1 MAAMAGLF
9 SQLVILF
16 FSVILHEVAHG
27 KAAEWCGDGTARER
41 GRLTFNPVPHIDPMG
56 TVLLPL
62 MLAVTHS
69 PVMFG
74 WAKPVPINP
83 MRFRNPKRDI
93 AIVGAAGPLSNLG
106 LAVLSATVFKLLL
119 PSWGATHPIT
129 HFLLYAA
136 VINVVL
142 LVFNLIPLPPLD
154 GSRIVMGLL
163 PRHLAVKYAQ
173 MERYGFVLIFLLLFL
188 GLSRWVISPVVNLIL
203 SLLLG

>member
-1 MAAMAGLF
+1 MAALAGLF

-41 GRLTFNPVPHIDPMG
+41 GRLTFNPMPHIDPMG
-56 TVLLPL
+56 TVILPL

-93 AIVGAAGPLSNLG
+93 AIVGAAGPLSNLA
-106 LAVLSATVFKLLL
+106 LATFSATVFKLLA
-119 PSWGATHPIT
+119 PAWGMGHPVVN
-129 HFLLYAA
+129 FLLYAA
-136 VINVVL
+136 AINVVL

-154 GSRIVMGLL
+154 GSRVVMGLL
-163 PRHLAVKYAQ
+163 PRHLAVRYARL
-173 MERYGFVLIFLLLFL
+173 ERYGFILIFLLLFL
-188 GLSRWVISPVVNLIL
+188 GLNRWVISPVVGLIL
-203 SLLLG
+203 RWLVG

>member
-1 MAAMAGLF
+1 MAALLNWF
-9 SQLVILF
+9 PQLVILF

-56 TVLLPL
+56 TVVLPL
-62 MLAVTHS
+62 LLAVTRS
-69 PVMFG
+69 PLMFG

-93 AIVGAAGPLSNLG
+93 AVVGLAGPLSNLA
-106 LAVLSATVFKLLL
+106 LAALSASVLKLLV
-119 PSWGATHPIT
+119 PSLGVAHPVVQ
-129 HFLLYAA
+129 FLLYAA
-136 VINVVL
+136 AINVVL

-163 PRHLAVKYAQ
+163 PRHLAVRYAQ
-173 MERYGFVLIFLLLFL
+173 LERYGFVMIFLLLFL
-188 GLSRWVISPVVNLIL
+188 GLNRWVIWPVVHWIL
-203 SLLLG
+203 RLLVG

>member
-1 MAAMAGLF
+1 MAALAGLF
-9 SQLVILF
+9 SQLIILF

-62 MLAVTHS
+62 LLAVTHS

-83 MRFRNPKRDI
+83 LRFRNPKRDL
-93 AIVGAAGPLSNLG
+93 AIVGAAGPLSNLA
-106 LAVLSATVFKLLL
+106 LAAFSATVFKLLV
-119 PSWGATHPIT
+119 PAWGVDHPIV

-136 VINVVL
+136 AINVVL

-154 GSRIVMGLL
+154 GSRVVMGLL
-163 PRHLAVKYAQ
+163 PRHLAVRYARL
-173 MERYGFVLIFLLLFL
+173 ERYGFILIFLLLFL
-188 GLSRWVISPVVNLIL
+188 GLNRWVIWPVVGLIL
-203 SLLLG
+203 RLLVG

>member
-1 MAAMAGLF
+1 MAALAGLF

-41 GRLTFNPVPHIDPMG
+41 GRLTFNPMPHIDPMG
-56 TVLLPL
+56 TVILPL

-93 AIVGAAGPLSNLG
+93 AIVGAAGPLSNLA
-106 LAVLSATVFKLLL
+106 LATFSGTVFKLLA
-119 PSWGATHPIT
+119 PAWGMGHPVVN
-129 HFLLYAA
+129 FLLYAA
-136 VINVVL
+136 AINVVL

-154 GSRIVMGLL
+154 GSRVVMGLL
-163 PRHLAVKYAQ
+163 PGHLAVRYARL
-173 MERYGFVLIFLLLFL
+173 ERYGFILIFLLLFL
-188 GLSRWVISPVVNLIL
+188 GLNRWVISPVVGLIL
-203 SLLLG
+203 RWLVG

>member
-1 MAAMAGLF
+1 MPVLTDLF
-9 SQLVILF
+9 PQLVILF

-41 GRLTFNPVPHIDPMG
+41 GRLTFNPVPHIDLMG
-56 TVLLPL
+56 TIVLPL

-93 AIVGAAGPLSNLG
+93 AIVGAAGPLSNLALAG
-106 LAVLSATVFKLLL
+106 LSSAACKMLAPALGGGHPAVR
-119 PSWGATHPIT
+119 
-129 HFLLYAA
+129 FLLYAA

-154 GSRIVMGLL
+154 GSRVVMGFL
-163 PRHLAVKYAQ
+163 PARLAVRYAR
-173 MERYGFVLIFLLLFL
+173 MERYGFIMIFLLLFL
-188 GLSRWVISPVVNLIL
+188 GLNRWIIGPVVHLIL
-203 SLLLG
+203 GLLLG